1 MLIRF
6 SFKNFKSF
14 KNENCLDMEATSLK
28 EHEYNIAK
36 TENGDYLKIAAIYGA
51 NASGKTNVLQA
62 FSYMKKK
69 VLVSDDSRINNNLS
83 EENIF
88 TFMINNEPISLEVE
102 ILAENNKIYKYGF
115 EVLIAFIVNIAI
127 VLSIGLL
134 FNKIFYS
141 IAFLICYCPIR
152 QFAGGYHANNYTK
165 CLLIFILIFIL
176 TINTSSNVDS
186 QIYTLMIFIIS
197 TLSYTGIFILAPI
210 EHRNN
215 PVTLREIKKY
225 KKISRILAGVVY
237 ILTLIFMEIDKLREL
252 SAYTCSSLFWIN
264 MMLCLGVLKQ
274 LFSKGD

>member
-1 MLIRF
+1 M
-6 SFKNFKSF
+6 FKSYASKITSF
-14 KNENCLDMEATSLK
+14 LIENK
-28 EHEYNIAK
+28 EINQD
-36 TENGDYLKIAAIYGA
+36 DY
-51 NASGKTNVLQA
+51 
-62 FSYMKKK
+62 
-69 VLVSDDSRINNNLS
+69 
-83 EENIF
+83 
-88 TFMINNEPISLEVE
+88 EV
-102 ILAENNKIYKYGF
+102 YKYGF

-186 QIYTLMIFIIS
+186 QIS

-215 PVTLREIKKY
+215 PLTLREIKKY

>member
-1 MLIRF
+1 M
-6 SFKNFKSF
+6 FKSYASKITSF
-14 KNENCLDMEATSLK
+14 LIENK
-28 EHEYNIAK
+28 EINQD
-36 TENGDYLKIAAIYGA
+36 DY
-51 NASGKTNVLQA
+51 
-62 FSYMKKK
+62 
-69 VLVSDDSRINNNLS
+69 
-83 EENIF
+83 
-88 TFMINNEPISLEVE
+88 EV
-102 ILAENNKIYKYGF
+102 YKYGF

-197 TLSYTGIFILAPI
+197 TLSYTGIFIAPI

-215 PVTLREIKKY
+215 PLTLREIKKY

>member
-1 MLIRF
+1 M
-6 SFKNFKSF
+6 FKSYASKITSF
-14 KNENCLDMEATSLK
+14 LIENK
-28 EHEYNIAK
+28 EINQD
-36 TENGDYLKIAAIYGA
+36 DY
-51 NASGKTNVLQA
+51 
-62 FSYMKKK
+62 
-69 VLVSDDSRINNNLS
+69 
-83 EENIF
+83 
-88 TFMINNEPISLEVE
+88 EV
-102 ILAENNKIYKYGF
+102 YKYGF

-141 IAFLICYCPIR
+141 
-152 QFAGGYHANNYTK
+152 GGYHANNYTK

-215 PVTLREIKKY
+215 PLTLREIKKY

>member
-1 MLIRF
+1 M
-6 SFKNFKSF
+6 FKSYASKITSF
-14 KNENCLDMEATSLK
+14 LIENK
-28 EHEYNIAK
+28 EINQD
-36 TENGDYLKIAAIYGA
+36 DY
-51 NASGKTNVLQA
+51 
-62 FSYMKKK
+62 
-69 VLVSDDSRINNNLS
+69 
-83 EENIF
+83 
-88 TFMINNEPISLEVE
+88 EV
-102 ILAENNKIYKYGF
+102 YKYGF
-115 EVLIAFIVNIAI
+115 EVLIALI

-215 PVTLREIKKY
+215 PLTLREIKKY
-225 KKISRILAGVVY
+225 KKISRILAGGVF
-237 ILTLIFMEIDKLREL
+237 IFKLIFFWLMWRV
-252 SAYTCSSLFWIN
+252 LFTY
-264 MMLCLGVLKQ
+264 
-274 LFSKGD
+274 

>member
-1 MLIRF
+1 M
-6 SFKNFKSF
+6 FKSYASKITSF
-14 KNENCLDMEATSLK
+14 LIENK
-28 EHEYNIAK
+28 EINQD
-36 TENGDYLKIAAIYGA
+36 DY
-51 NASGKTNVLQA
+51 
-62 FSYMKKK
+62 
-69 VLVSDDSRINNNLS
+69 
-83 EENIF
+83 
-88 TFMINNEPISLEVE
+88 EV
-102 ILAENNKIYKYGF
+102 YKYGF

-141 IAFLICYCPIR
+141 
-152 QFAGGYHANNYTK
+152 K

-215 PVTLREIKKY
+215 PLTLREIKKY

>member
-1 MLIRF
+1 M
-6 SFKNFKSF
+6 FKSYASKITSF
-14 KNENCLDMEATSLK
+14 LIENK
-28 EHEYNIAK
+28 EINQD
-36 TENGDYLKIAAIYGA
+36 DY
-51 NASGKTNVLQA
+51 
-62 FSYMKKK
+62 
-69 VLVSDDSRINNNLS
+69 
-83 EENIF
+83 
-88 TFMINNEPISLEVE
+88 EV
-102 ILAENNKIYKYGF
+102 YKYGF

-165 CLLIFILIFIL
+165 
-176 TINTSSNVDS
+176 
-186 QIYTLMIFIIS
+186 YTLMIFIIS

-215 PVTLREIKKY
+215 PLTLREIKKY

>member
-1 MLIRF
+1 M
-6 SFKNFKSF
+6 FKSYASKITSF
-14 KNENCLDMEATSLK
+14 LIENK
-28 EHEYNIAK
+28 EINQD
-36 TENGDYLKIAAIYGA
+36 DY
-51 NASGKTNVLQA
+51 
-62 FSYMKKK
+62 
-69 VLVSDDSRINNNLS
+69 
-83 EENIF
+83 
-88 TFMINNEPISLEVE
+88 EV
-102 ILAENNKIYKYGF
+102 YKYGF

-215 PVTLREIKKY
+215 PLTLREIKKY
-225 KKISRILAGVVY
+225 KKISRILAGIVY
-237 ILTLIFMEIDKLREL
+237 ILTLIFTGI
-252 SAYTCSSLFWIN
+252 
-264 MMLCLGVLKQ
+264 
-274 LFSKGD
+274 